1 MKTPKFMFLDIEKL
15 LRPTDTLNTDEKILF
30 KNSVYSEI
38 VDIDEKDSFNS
49 LFEKYAPHLNFFNT
63 LKGIRLKLI
72 LENGEK
78 KERKLEGNERDII
91 HNFFGI
97 INKIGDYRLIGYNIL
112 SDKIPFITQKAL
124 VHKLPIPK
132 LLQLTNKKPWENEI
146 IDVAQIWKGYQYSRM
161 DSYELFLANFESVH
175 AADDFEKFI
184 DVVLNNLLK
193 NNRDLLC

>member
-1 MKTPKFMFLDIEKL
+1 MKTPKFMFLEIEKL
-15 LRPTDTLNTDEKILF
+15 LRPVDTLSVDEKILF
-30 KNSVYSEI
+30 KNSVYSEV

-49 LFEKYAPHLNFFNT
+49 LFEKYAPLLNFFNT

-72 LENGEK
+72 LENGEE
-78 KERKLEGNERDII
+78 KERKLEGNEKDII
-91 HNFFGI
+91 HDFFGI
-97 INKIGDYRLIGYNIL
+97 IDKIGDYRLIGYKIL
-112 SDKIPFITQKAL
+112 SDKIPFIIQKAL

-161 DSYELFLANFESVH
+161 DSQELFLANFESVH
-175 AADDFEKFI
+175 TDDFEKFI
-184 DVVLNNLLK
+184 DVVLNNLLI

>member
-1 MKTPKFMFLDIEKL
+1 VFKVSVG
-15 LRPTDTLNTDEKILF
+15 LNSF
-30 KNSVYSEI
+30 SVSRNI
-38 VDIDEKDSFNS
+38 NLGVS
-49 LFEKYAPHLNFFNT
+49 LN
-63 LKGIRLKLI
+63 GIRLKLI

-78 KERKLEGNERDII
+78 KERKLEGNEIDII

-112 SDKIPFITQKAL
+112 SNKIPFIIQKAL
-124 VHKLPIPK
+124 VHNLPIPR

-146 IDVAQIWKGYQYSRM
+146 IDVAHIWKGYQYSKI
-161 DSYELFLANFESVH
+161 DSYELFLANFENVH
-175 AADDFEKFI
+175 TDDDFEKFI